1 MAAEVLNDEKG
12 DEDENGIE
20 MMTVVSVVSICP
32 HEFPHMRSVPWEH
45 LQDVYNS
52 GTCCLATARTL

>member
-1 MAAEVLNDEKG
+1 MATETLSDEKG

-32 HEFPHMRSVPWEH
+32 HEFPYMRSVPWDGPHSLE
-45 LQDVYNS
+45 
-52 GTCCLATARTL
+52 AF